1 MAQYKSKEEAGAA
14 LSAKLQAKARELR
27 PIYDSKDPQ
36 DVAKAD
42 KLKAEIGA
50 IQNQL
55 MINSGGIGAFGGGI
69 AKGVTSAATAIPD
82 ILTMGKNLFTKNQ
95 TPLLGDILTP
105 GLEATSPDSALL
117 FGTGKGIGSSVG
129 LGKTLTGLNIGANV
143 TDETLFG
150 GTPVA
155 QSLLAVGTI
164 GKGGFDLVR
173 NMQKNKQVKNLMNQ
187 LGPEEQNALQQF
199 MLKGQSSSDPVVSG
213 MVAKLRQNPKYAEL
227 FNVLETQATK
237 AATSGARVETAKGYP
252 KEEAGSAIF
261 NAFDGKV
268 KSLYEKIQ
276 TSSQSKFDAAKQIG
290 GNNNILMTDNTVKA
304 LDGMILDFS
313 KRIGDNTG
321 AGTTDAKAAIRFM
334 SSMRDDLA
342 AGRISAERMQALLQE
357 FGQQAKQGESLI
369 KDVSVGSQKTIA
381 SAIFGG
387 LKDDLKLTKETSTV
401 PRIKDVANLLE
412 EGRAAYK
419 AGYDDLNKFVAQGLP
434 EKLKGKNINE
444 IDTDT
449 LLTTIKGLSNKQRDT
464 MAGVLQNTAPE
475 DLKRIRQVMYDDFV
489 QSARTTLPDGT
500 TGVDLK
506 LLANKFNTLPEKD
519 RQAMAFAV
527 GTNIDDFSSRMKDAE
542 NFFKYQQRF
551 GQAAEGG
558 EALNAKTVDAVSSAA
573 AVALGYGPAKAV
585 SLTGR
590 VYNMIKGGLTD
601 DQVLNLLTSPETK
614 QVLRDTIKN
623 PNSIETLNK
632 VENAINIVNGKVSQV
647 PALNTVRQGVQ
658 VGATAAEGLP
668 SNVQPVDGKPFMERP
683 MLDLTAPEEAA
694 PTSTGGERPSIDLS
708 YNPAAI
714 EQQIR
719 AEAEKQGLGKY
730 SDLLVRQAKQESGFN
745 PYATSPKGAGG
756 VFQHMPATAKELGI
770 DPYDTNQ
777 SIQGGVKYMG
787 QLLNRYQG
795 DPTKALA
802 AYNWGMGNLD
812 RQGLEKAPAETQ
824 NYLKNILGA

>member
-1 MAQYKSKEEAGAA
+1 MAQYKSQEEAGAA
-14 LSAKLQAKARELR
+14 LSAKLQEKARELR
-27 PIYDSKDPQ
+27 PIYDSKDPK
-36 DVAKAD
+36 DVAKAE

-69 AKGVTSAATAIPD
+69 AKGVVSTAAAIPD
-82 ILTMGKNLFTKNQ
+82 ILTMGKNLFTKEQ

-105 GLEATSPDSALL
+105 GLESTSRDSAAL
-117 FGTGKGIGSSVG
+117 FGAGKGIGSSLG

-150 GTPVA
+150 GTPIA
-155 QSLLAVGTI
+155 QSLLAAGAI

-173 NMQKNKQVKNLMNQ
+173 NMQKNKQVKNLMSQ
-187 LGPEEQNALQQF
+187 LGPEDQNALQQY
-199 MLKGQSSSDPVVSG
+199 MLKGQSSSDPLIAG
-213 MVAKLRQNPKYAEL
+213 TVAKLRQNPKYAEL
-227 FNVLETQATK
+227 FNVLEKQATE
-237 AATSGARVETAKGYP
+237 AATAGARVTTAAGYP

-268 KSLYEKIQ
+268 KALYENIDKS
-276 TSSQSKFDAAKQIG
+276 TASKFNAAKQIG

-304 LDGMILDFS
+304 LDNMILDYS
-313 KRIGDNTG
+313 KRVGEGTG

-369 KDVSVGSQKTIA
+369 KDVSVGSQKAIA

-387 LKDDLKLTKETSTV
+387 LKDDLKLTKDTTTV
-401 PRIKDVANLLE
+401 SRIKDVANLLE
-412 EGRAAYK
+412 EARSSYK
-419 AGYDDLNKFVAQGLP
+419 TGYDELNKFVAQGLP
-434 EKLKGKNINE
+434 AQLKGKNINE

-449 LLTTIKGLSNKQRDT
+449 LLTTIKGLSNKQRET

-506 LLANKFNTLPEKD
+506 LLANKFNTLSEKD
-519 RQAMAFAV
+519 RAAMAFSV
-527 GTNIDDFSSRMKDAE
+527 GTNIDDFSGRMKDAE
-542 NFFKYQQRF
+542 NFFKYQQRY

-558 EALNAKTVDAVSSAA
+558 EALNAKTVDALSSAA

-590 VYNMIKGGLTD
+590 IFNTLKGGLTD
-601 DQVLNLLTSPETK
+601 EQTLNLLTTPETRGI
-614 QVLRDTIKN
+614 LREAIKN

-632 VENAINIVNGKVSQV
+632 IETSLFK
-647 PALNTVRQGVQ
+647 PAASTIRQGTQIGVT
-658 VGATAAEGLP
+658 GIEGLP
-668 SNVQPVDGKPFMERP
+668 SNVYPVDGKPLPSTTEP
-683 MLDLTAPEEAA
+683 WDIGAPTGTPTAP
-694 PTSTGGERPSIDLS
+694 TGGSGEAWDVGAPQQLS
-708 YNPAAI
+708 QSEI
-714 EQQIR
+714 ESQIR
-719 AEAEKQGLGKY
+719 AAAEKEGLGKY
-730 SDLLVRQAKQESGFN
+730 ADLFIRQAKQESGFN
-745 PYATSPKGAGG
+745 PYATSKAGAAGL
-756 VFQHMPATAKELGI
+756 FQHMPATAQELGI
-770 DPYDTNQ
+770 DPYDPAQ

-812 RQGLEKAPAETQ
+812 RQGLGAAPAETK

>member
-55 MINSGGIGAFGGGI
+55 MINSGGVGAFGGGI
-69 AKGVTSAATAIPD
+69 AKGVTSAAAAIPD

-105 GLEATSPDSALL
+105 GLESTSPDSALL
-117 FGTGKGIGSSVG
+117 FGTGKGIGSSLG

-199 MLKGQSSSDPVVSG
+199 MLKGQSSSDPIVSG

-227 FNVLETQATK
+227 FNVLEKQATE
-237 AATSGARVETAKGYP
+237 AATTGARVSTAAGYP

-313 KRIGDNTG
+313 KRIGDNSG

-369 KDVSVGSQKTIA
+369 RDVSVGSQKTIA

-387 LKDDLKLTKETSTV
+387 LKDDLKLTKDTTIV

-419 AGYDDLNKFVAQGLP
+419 TGYDDLNKFVAQGLP
-434 EKLKGKNINE
+434 AQLKGKNINE
-444 IDTDT
+444 IDTET
-449 LLTTIKGLSNKQRDT
+449 LMQTIKGLSNAQRDK

-475 DLKRIRQVMYDDFV
+475 DLKRIRQVMYDDFTQTAKTV
-489 QSARTTLPDGT
+489 LPDGT
-500 TGVDLK
+500 TGIDLK
-506 LLANKFNTLPEKD
+506 LLANKFNTLNEND
-519 RQAMAFAV
+519 RKAVAFAV
-527 GTNIDDFSSRMKDAE
+527 GTNIDDFSGRMKDAE
-542 NFFKYQQRF
+542 NFFKYQQRY

-558 EALNAKTVDAVSSAA
+558 DALNAKTVDAVSSAA
-573 AVALGYGPAKAV
+573 AVALGYGPAKGV
-585 SLTGR
+585 NLGGR
-590 VYNMIKGGLTD
+590 IINILKGGLTEE
-601 DQVLNLLTSPETK
+601 QTLNLLMSPETK
-614 QVLRDTIKN
+614 GILRDVIKN

-632 VENAINIVNGKVSQV
+632 IETSLFK
-647 PALNTVRQGVQ
+647 PAASTIRQGVQ

-694 PTSTGGERPSIDLS
+694 PASTGGERPSIDLS

>member
-1 MAQYKSKEEAGAA
+1 
-14 LSAKLQAKARELR
+14 
-27 PIYDSKDPQ
+27 
-36 DVAKAD
+36 
-42 KLKAEIGA
+42 
-50 IQNQL
+50 
-55 MINSGGIGAFGGGI
+55 
-69 AKGVTSAATAIPD
+69 
-82 ILTMGKNLFTKNQ
+82 
-95 TPLLGDILTP
+95 
-105 GLEATSPDSALL
+105 
-117 FGTGKGIGSSVG
+117 
-129 LGKTLTGLNIGANV
+129 
-143 TDETLFG
+143 
-150 GTPVA
+150 
-155 QSLLAVGTI
+155 
-164 GKGGFDLVR
+164 
-173 NMQKNKQVKNLMNQ
+173 
-187 LGPEEQNALQQF
+187 
-199 MLKGQSSSDPVVSG
+199 
-213 MVAKLRQNPKYAEL
+213 
-227 FNVLETQATK
+227 
-237 AATSGARVETAKGYP
+237 
-252 KEEAGSAIF
+252 
-261 NAFDGKV
+261 
-268 KSLYEKIQ
+268 
-276 TSSQSKFDAAKQIG
+276 
-290 GNNNILMTDNTVKA
+290 
-304 LDGMILDFS
+304 
-313 KRIGDNTG
+313 
-321 AGTTDAKAAIRFM
+321 
-334 SSMRDDLA
+334 MRDDLA

-419 AGYDDLNKFVAQGLP
+419 TGYDDLNKFVAQGLP
-434 EKLKGKNINE
+434 AQLKGKNINE

-527 GTNIDDFSSRMKDAE
+527 GTNIDDFTGRMKDAE

-558 EALNAKTVDAVSSAA
+558 DALNAKTVDAVSSAA
-573 AVALGYGPAKAV
+573 AVALGYGPAKGV
-585 SLTGR
+585 NLGGR
-590 VYNMIKGGLTD
+590 IINILKGGLTEE
-601 DQVLNLLTSPETK
+601 QTLNLLMSPETK
-614 QVLRDTIKN
+614 GILRDVIKN

-632 VENAINIVNGKVSQV
+632 IETSLFK
-647 PALNTVRQGVQ
+647 PAASTIRQGVQ

>member
-14 LSAKLQAKARELR
+14 LSAKLQEKARELR
-27 PIYDSKDPQ
+27 PIYDSRDPK

-55 MINSGGIGAFGGGI
+55 MINSGGFGALGGGL
-69 AKGVTSAATAIPD
+69 AKGVTSAAFAIPD
-82 ILTMGKNLFTKNQ
+82 ILTMGKNLFTKEQ
-95 TPLLGDILTP
+95 TPLLGDRFTP
-105 GLEATSPDSALL
+105 GLESTSRDSALL
-117 FGTGKGIGSSVG
+117 FGLGKGVGSSLG
-129 LGKTLTGLNIGANV
+129 LGKTLTGLNVGANV

-150 GTPVA
+150 GTPIA
-155 QSLLAVGTI
+155 QSLLAVGAI

-173 NMQKNKQVKNLMNQ
+173 NMQKNKQVKNLMSQ
-187 LGPEEQNALQQF
+187 LGPEDQNALQQF
-199 MLKGQSSSDPVVSG
+199 MLKGQSSSDPLVAG
-213 MVAKLRQNPKYAEL
+213 QVAKLRQNPKFAEL
-227 FNVLETQATK
+227 FNVLEKEATS
-237 AATSGARVETAKGYP
+237 AATSGARVTTAAGYP

-313 KRIGDNTG
+313 KRIGEGTG

-434 EKLKGKNINE
+434 AQLKGKNINE

-527 GTNIDDFSSRMKDAE
+527 GTNIDDFSGRMKDAE
-542 NFFKYQQRF
+542 NFFKYQQRY

-558 EALNAKTVDAVSSAA
+558 DALNAKTVDALSSAA

-585 SLTGR
+585 SLSGR
-590 VYNMIKGGLTD
+590 VVNTLKAGLTD
-601 DQVLNLLTSPETK
+601 EQTLNLLMSPETK
-614 QVLRDTIKN
+614 GILRDVIKN

-632 VENAINIVNGKVSQV
+632 IETSLFK
-647 PALNTVRQGVQ
+647 PAASTLRQGAQIGVTG
-658 VGATAAEGLP
+658 VEGMP
-668 SNVQPVDGKPFMERP
+668 SNVNPINGKP
-683 MLDLTAPEEAA
+683 LQA
-694 PTSTGGERPSIDLS
+694 PTEAWDIGAPTEAPMTPTGGSGEAWDVGAPQQVSQGD
-708 YNPAAI
+708 I

-745 PYATSPKGAGG
+745 PYATSPKGAAG

-770 DPYDTNQ
+770 DPYDPTQ

-812 RQGLEKAPAETQ
+812 RQGLEKAPTETQ
-824 NYLKNILGA
+824 NYLKNILGV